1 MNGRKNRNV
10 QEGSRCLK
18 YKKTSS
24 KIRLGRKF
32 IVETR
37 FHRRNKIEKKKSWF
51 IKTMK
56 KFLKLL
62 LTRRYVRIIKLK
74 LLSIIRDLLISF
86 ITTRRGC

>member
-37 FHRRNKIEKKKSWF
+37 FHRRNKIEKKK
-51 IKTMK
+51 
-56 KFLKLL
+56 KLVYQDDEEVFE
-62 LTRRYVRIIKLK
+62 T
-74 LLSIIRDLLISF
+74 
-86 ITTRRGC
+86 ITYS